1 MRVGFPH
8 SEIPGSKLVC
18 QLPGAYRRLRRP
30 SSPVI
35 AKAST
40 TCTCSLDP
48 ITLSPRTL
56 DSKPRATGE
65 LVFAASEVLLCPSN
79 ATIQSLPIPVRL
91 HSTSNRAPAVRV
103 RTETF
108 TSSVLL
114 KSNYSRSTLGVECS
128 ALTTNVNAQRLTLEW
143 GGGGERDRT
152 DDLLLAKQAL
162 SQLSYTPDRK
172 LVGLDGFEPSTPAL
186 SRRCSNQLSYRPLRT
201 WDPGLR
207 ARDSAHSIPNHES
220 SILLC

>member
-56 DSKPRATGE
+56 DPKLELQVNSCLPHPKSARGPFVPLDRSALRTQRYNLYPSRFATSRAIPHPRFAT
-65 LVFAASEVLLCPSN
+65 
-79 ATIQSLPIPVRL
+79 
-91 HSTSNRAPAVRV
+91 NRDLYFFRIVKER
-103 RTETF
+103 
-108 TSSVLL
+108 
-114 KSNYSRSTLGVECS
+114 YSRSTHDRVECS
-128 ALTTNVNAQRLTLEW
+128 
-143 GGGGERDRT
+143 G
-152 DDLLLAKQAL
+152 
-162 SQLSYTPDRK
+162 
-172 LVGLDGFEPSTPAL
+172 PST
-186 SRRCSNQLSYRPLRT
+186 CF
-201 WDPGLR
+201 DPQ
-207 ARDSAHSIPNHES
+207 H
-220 SILLC
+220 